1 MAGAAMPDWLM
12 VLMGAALGNAAG
24 IYAIIVGRR
33 KIKAEADKIAADA
46 SKTVTDVAVGLLKPL
61 QDRID
66 RLEAII
72 VRLEEKVAKLESAND
87 ELSRQVREFR
97 ALIRWL
103 WEGALIL
110 TGQLQGNDILPDWD
124 FTKYEELVATALGE
138 DGPTR
143 KHTVI
148 RKA

>member
-1 MAGAAMPDWLM
+1 MAGVTMPDWLV
-12 VLMGAALGNAAG
+12 VLIGATLGNAAG

-46 SKTVTDVAVGLLKPL
+46 SKTVTDMAVGLLKPL

-66 RLEAII
+66 RLEAFI

-97 ALIRWL
+97 ALIRWI

-110 TGQLQGNDILPDWD
+110 TGQLRVHNIQPDWD
-124 FTKYEELVATALGE
+124 FSEHEDQVAKALGE
-138 DGPTR
+138 PIPTM
-143 KHTVI
+143 KQSVI